1 VSKAVR
7 VLNETRARLESTLP
21 TGGPIRGGVEGTPMD
36 GGGYLALLARR
47 KWIILPILVLLPLAA
62 YVFAAQGTAVYE
74 ASAQIYLNRQS
85 QGLSGLDDP
94 AIQQPE
100 RVIRT
105 QADIA
110 RLPVIAERVVD
121 EAGLRRSPGEFLAQ
135 SSVASNEDVDLLTV
149 SVRDE
154 VPSRAASLANLYAQE
169 YIAFRRELDTKALRE
184 ASQALRNQIQ
194 SLEEKGVSVNS
205 SLYGALAQRL
215 QQLQSAQVLQAS
227 NALLV
232 KRADNA
238 GQIEPRPMN
247 TAALAFG
254 VAVFLGLGLA
264 FLLEA
269 LDTRV
274 RDPEELADALGLP
287 LLGSIPQPARSMRSK
302 GRIVMLD
309 DPDSADAELYRMLR
323 TSLELT
329 ALRGGCRSLMITS
342 ALAQE
347 GKSTT
352 AANLAIALAR
362 TGRHVVLV
370 DLDLRR
376 PSLDRFFALRGR
388 PGITDLV
395 FGRSSIGDAGVRLT
409 FGDVPEPTV
418 AGDLRLIRHVDG
430 EASDETD
437 EPGILDVIGSGTL
450 PPSPGEFMVKS
461 ELETTLDT
469 LRDRA
474 DLIIVDGPPLLLA
487 GEALTLTS
495 KVDALLLVSR
505 MNVFR
510 RGQVKEL
517 ERVLAASPTLKL
529 GLIATSHIGLPRREY
544 YGADGWVPP
553 APEGFRGHPRG
564 VGYGVEGATSADRQA
579 ELAEEIDTEPDQAS
593 ASGRRSWT

>member
-1 VSKAVR
+1 MNKAVR
-7 VLNETRARLESTLP
+7 VLDETRARLEATLP
-21 TGGPIRGGVEGTPMD
+21 TGGPRGEAAPID

-62 YVFAAQGTAVYE
+62 YVFAAQGTRVFE
-74 ASAQIYLNRQS
+74 SSSQIYLNRQS

-121 EAGLRRSPGEFLAQ
+121 KADIQRSPGEFLGQ
-135 SSVASNEDVDLLTV
+135 SSVASNEQIDLLTF

-154 VPSRAASLANLYAQE
+154 IPVRAIALANLYAQE
-169 YIAFRRELDTKALRE
+169 YIAFRRELDTKGLRE
-184 ASQALRNQIQ
+184 ASQALRNEIR

-205 SLYGALAQRL
+205 GLYGALAQRL
-215 QQLQSAQVLQAS
+215 QQLESAQVLQAS

-232 KRADNA
+232 KRADGA
-238 GQIEPRPMN
+238 GQVEPQPMSS
-247 TAALAFG
+247 AAFAFG
-254 VAVFLGLGLA
+254 IAVFLGLGLA

-274 RDPEELADALGLP
+274 LDPEELADALGLP
-287 LLGSIPQPARSMRSK
+287 LLASLPEPARHMRSK

-309 DPDSADAELYRMLR
+309 EPDSADAELYRMLR
-323 TSLELT
+323 TSLEMT

-409 FGDVPEPTV
+409 FGDVLEPAF
-418 AGDLRLIRHVDG
+418 AGDLRLLRHVDHEEGG
-430 EASDETD
+430 EKH

-450 PPSPGEFMVKS
+450 PPNPGEFMVKA

-469 LRDRA
+469 LRDRS

-495 KVDALLLVSR
+495 KVDALLVVTR
-505 MNVFR
+505 MNAFR

-529 GLIATSHIGLPRREY
+529 GLVATSHIPMGRREY
-544 YGADGWVPP
+544 YGTDGWA
-553 APEGFRGHPRG
+553 APEAEGFRGRARRTGLGGDVPM
-564 VGYGVEGATSADRQA
+564 SAERQA
-579 ELAEEIDTEPDQAS
+579 ELAEEHEDDEPDQAS